1 MFEKTLLDCTA
12 SLQIWKSSNTICSC
26 NYKFVDAGP
35 PCPFFLVR
43 SYKILPVPAQN
54 YLKKNT
60 LFYLFQKQKYL
71 KNLARSKLFNSPY
84 LWTDIAGSYSFTSNL
99 KIIWWKTDIGS
110 FRNSFGS
117 SFVNWE
123 VTGPH
128 KFLIKVIWNIV
139 FLSLL
144 SLCYTLICSN
154 NKNIWKV
161 WQEVSSFNK
170 FT

>member
-1 MFEKTLLDCTA
+1 MRRHCWIVQLHFKFENHQIQFVHAIINLLMQGLLVL
-12 SLQIWKSSNTICSC
+12 S
-26 NYKFVDAGP
+26 
-35 PCPFFLVR
+35 FLSEVTR
-43 SYKILPVPAQN
+43 
-54 YLKKNT
+54 
-60 LFYLFQKQKYL
+60 FYLFLL
-71 KNLARSKLFNSPY
+71 KIIWKKIHSFISSKNKNIWKIWQEVSSLTTLS
-84 LWTDIAGSYSFTSNL
+84 LKIAGSYSFTSNL